1 MHKDTGSVTS
11 RSAKIHY
18 NSQSNGGHGRS
29 EICAAWSPRDRERI
43 IAKIEQYAENPAS
56 LARRVTALTGSDY
69 RRLRVG
75 HHRVIFTTQH
85 GEPSTLIVL
94 RVRHRREADD

>member
-1 MHKDTGSVTS
+1 MRDYK
-11 RSAKIHY
+11 
-18 NSQSNGGHGRS
+18 SNGGRGRS
-29 EICAAWSPRDRERI
+29 GICAASPHRTESGI

-56 LARRVTALTGSDY
+56 LARQVTALTGSDY

-85 GEPSTLIVL
+85 GEHSTLIVL
-94 RVRHRREADD
+94 RVRHRKEAYD

>member
-1 MHKDTGSVTS
+1 MRECK
-11 RSAKIHY
+11 
-18 NSQSNGGHGRS
+18 SNGEHGPS
-29 EICAAWSPRDRERI
+29 GICAASTHGIESGSSP
-43 IAKIEQYAENPAS
+43 KIEQYAENPAS
-56 LARRVTALTGSDY
+56 LARQVTALTGSDY

-94 RVRHRREADD
+94 RVRHRRDAYD